1 MILFLRTALNFGISV
16 VGGLPMGMV
25 DDEGKGYESSSDRHG
40 GRESSFGGKYGGGG
54 YRGSESFP
62 NGSTGN
68 DVNRQPTKVSTA
80 VDEGVHEEQRDVKG
94 WLSEI
99 FSGAKEIIDKVLDFV
114 GIVDDE
120 EVSSA
125 SKGLKGVSRAL
136 GIGGVITSENPL
148 EAFRDLMEQEGI
160 DRITSRMFGVYTA
173 PTMMAIEGVVG
184 VSNVINEYLSPAADT
199 VARHNEL
206 QEAISKAPGDRTEY
220 EQSLVDYENA
230 RQEAI
235 SDALEQVN
243 PSWVDPIILDLG
255 GNGLDLIGL
264 SSSAAFNDFDSD
276 DYLENL
282 GWVSGDDGILSIDLN
297 GSGTIDDASEFVFS
311 GETEAEDTDL
321 AALAELY
328 DSNGDGVLN
337 AEDEAWEDFRV
348 WQDWNGDGQ
357 SQEGEVSTLEEMNI
371 TEIGLVSDGI
381 EEEIASNTVHGRA
394 TFTREDGTTG
404 DVGDVSFQASSYG
417 YRETE
422 DGIEIGD
429 GNTLIVEGD
438 EDQNRD
444 LADSEYKGL
453 VTGAGD
459 DTLANS
465 SDEDGYLSSGAGDD
479 TLVGGD
485 GDEWLSGGDGADTIL
500 AGGGHDVLFV
510 DADDTI
516 DGGAGF
522 DVVLGQGE
530 EDLSIDLGATNTEAV
545 YGAEGNDDLRAGN
558 AQHVTIDGGA
568 GDDQVTGGD
577 GNDLLSGGDGADT
590 LRGGAGDDTLVVD
603 ENDDFNGG
611 AGEDRVIFMGDADLD
626 INITDYE
633 IEIFNSGGGDD
644 IIRTDQAHEAAI
656 DGGEGDDTI
665 FGGWGDD
672 WLSGGHGSDSLL
684 GGYGDDTY
692 LFGRGDGA
700 DTIRDFSHNTRTDT
714 IYDLYSDGSKRNV
727 RHRTVDIHEDA
738 GNDRILFGADIDP
751 GDLMIKADGQDIVI
765 ALKDPDNPDA
775 SFDQLSDQ
783 LRLVNWQDS
792 RDRIEGVE
800 FSNGTAL
807 DLNAMLGNLGFTA
820 DGAVLDVGAAMAAKL
835 GDLADAV
842 GEDGIGLAG
851 ASVDEVLSGGDGDDV
866 VAAGGG
872 DDLVTGG
879 EGDDQLY
886 GQDGNDI
893 IHGGEGSDL
902 LDGGAG
908 DDVLLSDGDD
918 TLHGGSG
925 TDTVKFT
932 SDEGVQLDLS
942 DAEVESVLG
951 SLGDDELSAL
961 GLEEAIYMHG
971 GAGND
976 TLTSGAGNDSL
987 LGGSGNDLLDGGA
1000 GDDVLDG
1007 GSGDDTVVGNAG
1019 ADHLKGGEGED
1030 VVDYS
1035 AGDEGVDLSLENGGT
1050 GGLAAGDSFDAIE
1063 NVIGT
1068 DHDDVIAGD
1077 DGANTLDA
1085 GAGNDSLS
1093 GEGGDDLLLGGKG
1106 DDVLDGGTGSDT
1118 LEGGFGD
1125 DTLSGGEGRDT
1136 INARSG
1142 DDLINA
1148 TGDGDVIDGGE
1159 GHDTLDYG
1167 AADGVRLDMSD
1178 TTGYQAGSTEDRA
1191 QNVEHVIGSSADD
1204 DLAASGGNDD
1214 VSGGSG
1220 DDVLSGRMGND
1231 TLSGDDGDD
1240 TILGQQG
1247 DDTLLGGD
1255 GNDILSG
1262 GSGDDVLL
1270 GGHGDDLV
1278 FGGEGHDTVVFAGDR
1293 DDYLLS
1299 RDGDTLIVT
1308 GEDGTTRV
1316 EDVETI
1322 RFDDGDFA
1330 VEDLLDDEDLPSAT
1344 DSSRQRRDEM
1354 YQTSFA
1360 ASVAAAAALGGLAS
1374 SYDNT
1379 AQAAELLQAAADED
1393 AANADDVW
1401 WVPPIVGDNEAD
1413 SSDAISGGA
1422 DDDVLSTEG
1431 AVAQGIADAFAQTSA
1446 GEALLANLV
1455 SGEVSDGDVPVVSV
1469 LTEEQIQAML
1479 AAEAAQGGDAVDASQ
1494 GDSAEEGIQA
1504 DADDSDADVSEP
1516 EVDRSD
1522 DDGLEPADNAV
1533 EFFNAAPVTVPDYV
1547 FGLEDQVIRISIA
1560 DLLVNDLDREGN
1572 QLILDGIISSS
1583 HGSVQV
1589 RDGYMIFSPDAD
1601 YNGTA
1606 SVRYRV
1612 HDGFGNRVE
1621 SVLNVHLSAVND
1633 QPEITVQDIRAHY
1646 ASVIDLTD
1654 LIAASDRDGD
1664 AIYVDLRDASGLG
1677 YFELDGVPVADE
1689 TTVRVLATELDRV
1702 RYVPSQNLN
1711 TSETLLARTYDGE
1724 LYSDWSTF
1732 AITAD
1737 NTKLGSAGDDVLSA
1751 GALGDILEGFE
1762 GNDTLTGGVAD
1773 DLLLGR
1779 AGNDTLDGGDGND
1792 TLYGGDGD
1800 DTLIGGSGDNT
1811 LFAGDGDDTLEL
1823 VNVGD
1828 LDRLFA
1834 GSGRDRLI
1842 IHNLNDL
1849 TLNLADYELEEI
1861 VAGSGNDYL
1870 YSSEGTDI
1878 YIDGGAGDDVLQ
1890 GGDGNDTLIGGAGKD
1905 WIEGGAGDDVIEVD
1919 LGDNLA
1925 DIDGGLGN
1933 DTLRVSD
1940 GVDMTIDMTGIN
1952 IENVVGGSGSETVT
1966 DLAADGSNVSLGSG
1980 DDTVVAGAGADILDG
1995 GDGSDTLDY
2004 TQSMS
2009 AVNVNLETN
2018 TVSGGTAEGDTI
2030 SGFENVN
2037 DTAFDDVIVGDSK
2050 NNSLYSS
2057 SGNDDLTGG
2066 AGADTF
2072 DINIGASA
2080 TGTVRI
2086 RDFTPSR
2093 GDVFA
2098 LSGVSGAALIAAA
2111 TNALANQARDA
2122 DGNVSVVFDNGREV
2136 IFEGL
2141 GEPLTAEML
2150 DAPVVVASET
2160 ISDEQTGEM
2169 TVAVELSKPVDED
2182 VVFDFSL
2189 TDGSGIVS
2197 SDLMA
2202 TGGNI
2207 TVTAGATKGS
2217 VNIGTNIDNLIEGT
2231 ESFGVSVNQ
2240 VSSTSQPAIELSD
2253 VTSTVYL
2260 VDQGNTDN
2268 QVEQSLYGMDETQ
2281 LKENYAEG
2289 EDTSIGVVTS
2299 GYIDTNHPRDIKRVV
2314 AKVTGQIDAGGA
2326 SYVDFDYNFSIHN
2339 SYQWGGGHFRAYY
2352 RVSVEGQWSG
2362 WSYGGQI
2369 AQWTGEWPRINKPVG
2384 NYKINFAEDLPEG
2397 AIVEVRVDWWHHQV
2411 SGRNSNYRL
2420 GGGSM
2425 DIGSMHTEVLVENDV
2440 FNVGDLNADGRSD
2453 VAYYD
2458 YDQGKYIFE
2467 YAELGAVTSN
2477 AFNLVNDTGDEVN
2490 AIFGNSM
2497 DASEHVSYVAAGDT
2511 LYTISPP
2518 ETGVDLNLSEQP
2530 NVKFG
2535 EPIRSVSF
2543 SKVHETQGEMILVG
2557 LGDETDLHTIVRLS
2571 PSIDL
2576 SQEDVDNAPR
2586 IELSDGYT
2594 DIVDMGDLD
2603 GDGLSEIG
2611 LLGEDG
2617 VTRLPKSVF
2626 LNEDAVVRIGS
2637 LGGDIL
2643 VSTAE
2648 DDILVGMMGDDT
2660 YSYSGSFGSDVIDNT
2675 SAGTFDNDTIVF
2687 GADISAEKL
2696 WFSKSGNDLL
2706 IEVLGVDQSIS
2717 VRDWYSE
2724 TSNTKIDQISFSD
2737 GKELVAHE
2745 VEQLVSIMAA
2755 VNRSGDEEL
2764 VSDILSQ
2771 DVLDNEV
2778 EQLWSA

>member
-1 MILFLRTALNFGISV
+1 M
-16 VGGLPMGMV
+16 
-25 DDEGKGYESSSDRHG
+25 
-40 GRESSFGGKYGGGG
+40 
-54 YRGSESFP
+54 
-62 NGSTGN
+62 
-68 DVNRQPTKVSTA
+68 
-80 VDEGVHEEQRDVKG
+80 
-94 WLSEI
+94 
-99 FSGAKEIIDKVLDFV
+99 
-114 GIVDDE
+114 
-120 EVSSA
+120 
-125 SKGLKGVSRAL
+125 
-136 GIGGVITSENPL
+136 
-148 EAFRDLMEQEGI
+148 
-160 DRITSRMFGVYTA
+160 
-173 PTMMAIEGVVG
+173 
-184 VSNVINEYLSPAADT
+184 
-199 VARHNEL
+199 
-206 QEAISKAPGDRTEY
+206 
-220 EQSLVDYENA
+220 
-230 RQEAI
+230 
-235 SDALEQVN
+235 
-243 PSWVDPIILDLG
+243 
-255 GNGLDLIGL
+255 
-264 SSSAAFNDFDSD
+264 
-276 DYLENL
+276 
-282 GWVSGDDGILSIDLN
+282 
-297 GSGTIDDASEFVFS
+297 
-311 GETEAEDTDL
+311 
-321 AALAELY
+321 
-328 DSNGDGVLN
+328 
-337 AEDEAWEDFRV
+337 
-348 WQDWNGDGQ
+348 
-357 SQEGEVSTLEEMNI
+357 SQEGEVSTLEELNI
-371 TEIGLVSDGI
+371 LEVGLVSDNI
-381 EEEIASNTVHGRA
+381 EEEIEGNIIHGRS
-394 TFTREDGTTG
+394 TFKKEDGSTG
-404 DVGDVSFQASSYG
+404 EVGDVALKASKYG
-417 YRETE
+417 SRVSE
-422 DGIEIGD
+422 DGEVVFGYGD
-429 GNTLIVEGD
+429 AYFAESSSS
-438 EDQNRD
+438 QNLN
-444 LADSEYKGL
+444 LADSDYDGL
-453 VTGAGD
+453 ITGAGD

-465 SDEDGYLSSGAGDD
+465 SGEDGYLSSGAGND
-479 TLVGGD
+479 TLLGGD
-485 GDEWLSGGDGADTIL
+485 GDEWLSGGDGADTIN
-500 AGGGHDVLFV
+500 AGAGHDILFV
-510 DADDTI
+510 DADDSI

-530 EDLSIDLGATNTEAV
+530 DDLSIDLGATNTEAV
-545 YGAEGNDDLRAGN
+545 YGAKGNDDLRAGN
-558 AQHVTIDGGA
+558 AQYVTIDGGA
-568 GDDQVTGGD
+568 GDDQVIGGT
-577 GNDLLSGGDGADT
+577 GNDLLSGGEGADT
-590 LRGGAGDDTLVVD
+590 LRGGAGNDTLVVD

-633 IEIFNSGGGDD
+633 VEIFNSGGGDD
-644 IIRTDQAHEAAI
+644 IIRTDQTHEAAI
-656 DGGEGDDTI
+656 DGGEGNDTI

-672 WLSGGHGSDSLL
+672 WLSGGHGTDSLL

-727 RHRTVDIHEDA
+727 RYRTVDIHEDA
-738 GNDRILFGADIDP
+738 GNDTILFGADINPD
-751 GDLMIKADGQDIVI
+751 DLMIKADGQDIII

-775 SFDQLSDQ
+775 SFDELGDQ
-783 LRLVNWQDS
+783 LRLVNWQDA
-792 RDRIEGVE
+792 RDRIEGIE

-807 DLNAMLGNLGFTA
+807 DLNAMLGNLGFAA
-820 DGAVLDVGAAMAAKL
+820 DGTVLDVGAAMAAKL

-866 VAAGGG
+866 IAAGGG

-879 EGDDQLY
+879 DGDDQLY

-918 TLHGGSG
+918 TLRGGTG
-925 TDTVKFT
+925 TDTVKFFN
-932 SDEGVQLDLS
+932 DDGVQFDLS
-942 DAEVESVLG
+942 DAEVENVLG

-961 GLEEAIYMHG
+961 GLEDAIYING
-971 GAGND
+971 GAGSD
-976 TLTSGAGNDSL
+976 TITSGTGNDSL
-987 LGGSGNDLLDGGA
+987 LGGSGDDVLDGGA

-1007 GSGDDTVVGNAG
+1007 GSGNDTFVGNAG
-1019 ADHLKGGEGED
+1019 ADHLIGGEGED

-1035 AGDEGVDLSLENGGT
+1035 ASDEGVELSLET
-1050 GGLAAGDSFDAIE
+1050 GGISGDASGDSFDGVE
-1063 NVIGT
+1063 NVVGT
-1068 DHDDVIAGD
+1068 SHDDVIAGD
-1077 DGANTLDA
+1077 DAANTLDA

-1093 GEGGDDLLLGGKG
+1093 SEGGDDLLLGGEG
-1106 DDVLDGGTGSDT
+1106 DDVLDGGTGADT

-1125 DTLSGGEGRDT
+1125 DTLIGGDGRDT
-1136 INARSG
+1136 INSGGG

-1178 TTGYQAGSTEDRA
+1178 TTGYQAGFTEDRA
-1191 QNVEHVIGSSADD
+1191 QNVEHVIGSGADD
-1204 DLAASGGNDD
+1204 DLAASGENDD

-1220 DDVLSGRMGND
+1220 DDLLSGRMGND
-1231 TLSGDDGDD
+1231 TLSGDAGDD

-1247 DDTLLGGD
+1247 NDTLLGGG

-1262 GSGDDVLL
+1262 GSGDDILL

-1330 VEDLLDDEDLPSAT
+1330 VEDLLDDEDLPSVT

-1354 YQTSFA
+1354 YQTSLA

-1401 WVPPIVGDNEAD
+1401 WVPPIVEDNEAD
-1413 SSDAISGGA
+1413 SSDAVSGGA
-1422 DDDVLSTEG
+1422 GDDVLSTEG
-1431 AVAQGIADAFAQTSA
+1431 AVAQDVADAFAQTSE

-1455 SGEVSDGDVPVVSV
+1455 SGEVNDGDLPVASV

-1479 AAEAAQGGDAVDASQ
+1479 AAEAAQGGDAVDVSQ
-1494 GDSAEEGIQA
+1494 GDSAEDGVQA
-1504 DADDSDADVSEP
+1504 DADNSDADVSEP

-1522 DDGLEPADNAV
+1522 GDGLEPADNAV

-1560 DLLVNDLDREGN
+1560 DLLGNDLDREGN

-1589 RDGYMIFSPDAD
+1589 RDGFMIYTPDAD
-1601 YNGTA
+1601 YNGMA

-1621 SVLNVHLSAVND
+1621 SVLNIHLSAVND
-1633 QPEITVQDIRAHY
+1633 QPEITVQDTRAHY

-1711 TSETLLARTYDGE
+1711 TSETLFARTFDGE
-1724 LYSDWSTF
+1724 LYSDWATF
-1732 AITAD
+1732 EITAD
-1737 NTKLGSAGDDVLSA
+1737 NTKLGSDGDDVLIA
-1751 GALGDILEGFE
+1751 GGLGDILDGFE
-1762 GNDTLTGGVAD
+1762 GNDTLTGGMAN

-1870 YSSEGTDI
+1870 YSSADI
-1878 YIDGGAGDDVLQ
+1878 DLYIDAGAGDDVLQ
-1890 GGDGNDTLIGGAGKD
+1890 GGEGNDTLIGGAGKD
-1905 WIEGGAGDDVIEVD
+1905 RIEGGAGDDVIEVG

-1925 DIDGGLGN
+1925 DIDGGSGN
-1933 DTLRVSD
+1933 DTLTVSD

-1966 DLAADGSNVSLGSG
+1966 DLAAGGSNVSLGRG
-1980 DDTVVAGAGADILDG
+1980 DDTVVAGAGADILNG

-2004 TQSMS
+2004 SQSMS

-2050 NNSLYSS
+2050 DNSLYSS

-2072 DINIGASA
+2072 DVNIGASA
-2080 TGTVRI
+2080 TGTVRV

-2111 TNALANQARDA
+2111 TNALANQTMDA

-2160 ISDEQTGEM
+2160 ISDEQTGQM
-2169 TVAVELSKPVDED
+2169 MVAVELSKPVDED

-2189 TDGSGIVS
+2189 TDGSGGVAG
-2197 SDLMA
+2197 DLLA
-2202 TGGNI
+2202 SGGSI
-2207 TVTAGATKGS
+2207 TVTAGTTKGS
-2217 VNIGTNIDNLIEGT
+2217 VNIGTDIDNLIEGT

-2268 QVEQSLYGMDETQ
+2268 QVEQSVYGLGETQ
-2281 LKENYAEG
+2281 LKETYADG
-2289 EDTSIGVVTS
+2289 ENTSIGVIYS
-2299 GYIDTNHPRDIKRVV
+2299 GYVDTDNPVGLYRVV
-2314 AKVTGQIDAGGA
+2314 GSVSGEIEAGGA
-2326 SYVDFDYNFSIHN
+2326 ASIDFNYHFNIYN
-2339 SYQWGGGHFRAYY
+2339 SYHWTSGRFHAYY
-2352 RVSVEGQWSG
+2352 RYQSDDSG
-2362 WSYGGQI
+2362 DWTNWNYSGVIRSYGGAWQ
-2369 AQWTGEWPRINKPVG
+2369 TINFVG
-2384 NYKINFAEDLPEG
+2384 NYHMNFGSVLPMD
-2397 AIVEVRVDWWHHQV
+2397 ATVEVRVDYYHDGV
-2411 SGRNSNYRL
+2411 SGRGSYQL
-2420 GGGSM
+2420 GGGFM
-2425 DIGSMHTEVLVENDV
+2425 DIGTMHTGLTVSNNVYR
-2440 FNVGDLNADGRSD
+2440 VGDLNGDGRSD

-2458 YDQGKYIFE
+2458 YNQGKYIFE
-2467 YAELGAVTSN
+2467 HAELGAATSN
-2477 AFNLVNDTGDEVN
+2477 AFNLSNDTGENVTG
-2490 AIFGNSM
+2490 IIGNSM
-2497 DASEHVSYVAAGDT
+2497 DASEHASYVAAGDK
-2511 LYTISPP
+2511 LYIVSPP
-2518 ETGVDLNLSEQP
+2518 EIGVDLILSEQP
-2530 NVKFG
+2530 SVQFG
-2535 EPIRSVSF
+2535 ATLKSVSL
-2543 SKVHETQGEMILVG
+2543 SKVHDIKGEMILVA
-2557 LGDETDLHTIVRLS
+2557 LGDETGLSTIVRLS
-2571 PSIDL
+2571 PSPDI

-2586 IELSDGYT
+2586 IELAEGYT
-2594 DIVDMGDLD
+2594 DIIDMGDLD

-2611 LLGEDG
+2611 LQGDAG
-2617 VTRLPKSVF
+2617 IVQLPKSVF
-2626 LNEDAVVRIGS
+2626 LNEDAVVRIGA

-2643 VSTAE
+2643 VSAAE
-2648 DDILVGMMGDDT
+2648 EELLVGMTGDDT
-2660 YSYSGSFGSDVIDNT
+2660 YSYSGSFGDDVIDNT
-2675 SAGTFDNDTIVF
+2675 SAGTFDHDKIVF

-2696 WFSKSGNDLL
+2696 WFSRSGNDLL
-2706 IEVLGVDQSIS
+2706 IEVLSGEQSIS
-2717 VRDWYSE
+2717 VRDWYGDGAAA
-2724 TSNTKIDQISFSD
+2724 KIDQISFAD

-2745 VEQLVSIMAA
+2745 VDQLVSIMAGLD
-2755 VNRSGDEEL
+2755 RSGDEEL
-2764 VSDILSQ
+2764 VSDILAQ
-2771 DVLDNEV
+2771 DVLENEV